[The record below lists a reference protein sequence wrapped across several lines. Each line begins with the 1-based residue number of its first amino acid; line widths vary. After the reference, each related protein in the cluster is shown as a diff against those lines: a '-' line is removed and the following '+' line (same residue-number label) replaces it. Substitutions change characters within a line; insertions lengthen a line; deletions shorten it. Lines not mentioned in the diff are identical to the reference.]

1 MKDLNHINGKKL
13 AMVAWSKDVDGKD
26 DVVVF
31 TGTAVL
37 TEYGITLKRSD
48 TSSFEL
54 QDEWI
59 ERIEKVPSHL
69 KETLMDA
76 DYLFSVS
83 IGNLSDDSGFSG
95 FEETSLKW
103 PK

>member
-1 MKDLNHINGKKL
+1 MKSLNQIDGKKL
-13 AMVAWSKDVDGKD
+13 TMVAWSKDEEGKD
-26 DVVVF
+26 DVAVF

-37 TEYGITLKRSD
+37 SESGLSLKRSD
-48 TSSFEL
+48 DSFLEL
-54 QDEWI
+54 RDEWI

-83 IGNLSDDSGFSG
+83 VGNVSDGSDFSG
-95 FEETSLKW
+95 FEETGLKW

>member
-1 MKDLNHINGKKL
+1 MKDLNHIDGKKL
-13 AMVAWSKDVDGKD
+13 AMVAWSNDADGKD
-26 DVVVF
+26 DVAVF

-37 TEYGITLKRSD
+37 TESGITLKRSD
-48 TSSFEL
+48 ASSFEL
-54 QDEWI
+54 RDEWI

-83 IGNLSDDSGFSG
+83 VGNLSDGSDFSG
-95 FEETSLKW
+95 FEETGLKW